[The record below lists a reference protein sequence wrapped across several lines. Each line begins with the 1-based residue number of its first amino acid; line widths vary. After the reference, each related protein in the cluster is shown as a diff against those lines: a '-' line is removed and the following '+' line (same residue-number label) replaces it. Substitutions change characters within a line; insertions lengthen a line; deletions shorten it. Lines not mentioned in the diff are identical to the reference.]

1 MASTMLSTSGGSGR
15 VWTGGL
21 EARQGVGT
29 QDWGSPYTTL
39 KQTNTALGS
48 DGQGPHGFSFVF
60 WILFDFSDLF
70 TELARACL
78 GLLGASVELVVR
90 PSTYGAH
97 NCTAAL

>member
-1 MASTMLSTSGGSGR
+1 MIG
-15 VWTGGL
+15 TGL
-21 EARQGVGT
+21 
-29 QDWGSPYTTL
+29 
-39 KQTNTALGS
+39 NTALGS

-70 TELARACL
+70 TDLARACL

-97 NCTAAL
+97 NRTAAL

>member
-1 MASTMLSTSGGSGR
+1 MQFLDGSNFRAICSLVWGTMGAALNLGTR
-15 VWTGGL
+15 VPGNLRGKI
-21 EARQGVGT
+21 
-29 QDWGSPYTTL
+29 Y
-39 KQTNTALGS
+39 TALGS

-70 TELARACL
+70 TDLARACL

-97 NCTAAL
+97 NRTAAL

>member
-1 MASTMLSTSGGSGR
+1 MQFLWLYFS
-15 VWTGGL
+15 
-21 EARQGVGT
+21 GVG
-29 QDWGSPYTTL
+29 GRGL
-39 KQTNTALGS
+39 KRHRFSTPVPAVEICGDLARFPNCTALGS

-70 TELARACL
+70 TDLARASL

-97 NCTAAL
+97 NRTAAL